1 MVATTAIFAT
11 QAHAQA
17 VRRVPIP
24 VRRPVLAGHATP
36 EDVQQAIDRA
46 QAYLLAQ
53 QQPDGSF
60 ERVAANGNA
69 IAQGGQVGGASA
81 LVTYALL
88 TSGLTSSDKRIA
100 RAIDYLRSVDME
112 GTYALGLRC
121 QVWYQLSLELDPN
134 ERHPSPARKDLQ
146 RLVEHD
152 AQLLLN
158 GVNTAGN
165 AAGMYTYFVNHV
177 TGAFDH
183 SCSNYGAMGV
193 WACAQVGA
201 QIPQSYW
208 ELVDRGWKSHQIPGS
223 GWAYQAAFAN
233 QQATASMTAGGLVN
247 LFICQ
252 EYLDNNK
259 AADCRGNPEN
269 GNIETAI
276 QWLGKNAGQLA
287 GHTQYTLFNVA
298 RVGFESGYIS
308 FLDYDWYTSGADTLV
323 RSQSPTG
330 AWGDE
335 PNTAFGL
342 AFLSLGRAP
351 VVLNKLQYTDPLG
364 KEKFGH
370 WNQRPRD
377 AANITRW
384 IEKQLH
390 KRLNWQVVNLAM
402 PMEVLQQSPILYI
415 AGNQKLKFTDEET
428 DKLKRY
434 LLEGGMIVANADC
447 ASKEFADSIRKLGEG
462 MFPDYA
468 FRPLP
473 PKHAI
478 LSEELFPAS
487 GERKLPVIEALGNQA
502 REFIL
507 LIPSDDV
514 ARAWQV
520 LPLVMQQRAGAIPK
534 EELYHLAGNLYY
546 YSTERGLLR
555 DKKKTWVLPEQPR
568 ATKKLSLARLEYDG
582 NWNPEP
588 FGIETQFANY
598 LRDKQKTE
606 LELLRVR
613 LGADALDIAKYKLA
627 YLTGTG
633 TFELTDKQ
641 REDLKRFTYEGGV
654 VIVDAAGGSPQF
666 VESAE
671 REITK
676 AFGRELEV
684 VPPGHPVFNS
694 ADRIVEV
701 KYREKARKILGEGM
715 KQPMLKMIQEDGKAK
730 VLFSPLDLAVGLVG
744 QPIDSINGYQPES
757 AMQLMMNMLIYG
769 LALK

>member
-1 MVATTAIFAT
+1 
-11 QAHAQA
+11 
-17 VRRVPIP
+17 
-24 VRRPVLAGHATP
+24 
-36 EDVQQAIDRA
+36 
-46 QAYLLAQ
+46 
-53 QQPDGSF
+53 
-60 ERVAANGNA
+60 
-69 IAQGGQVGGASA
+69 
-81 LVTYALL
+81 
-88 TSGLTSSDKRIA
+88 
-100 RAIDYLRSVDME
+100 
-112 GTYALGLRC
+112 
-121 QVWYQLSLELDPN
+121 
-134 ERHPSPARKDLQ
+134 
-146 RLVEHD
+146 
-152 AQLLLN
+152 
-158 GVNTAGN
+158 
-165 AAGMYTYFVNHV
+165 
-177 TGAFDH
+177 
-183 SCSNYGAMGV
+183 
-193 WACAQVGA
+193 
-201 QIPQSYW
+201 
-208 ELVDRGWKSHQIPGS
+208 
-223 GWAYQAAFAN
+223 
-233 QQATASMTAGGLVN
+233 
-247 LFICQ
+247 
-252 EYLDNNK
+252 
-259 AADCRGNPEN
+259 
-269 GNIETAI
+269 
-276 QWLGKNAGQLA
+276 
-287 GHTQYTLFNVA
+287 
-298 RVGFESGYIS
+298 
-308 FLDYDWYTSGADTLV
+308 
-323 RSQSPTG
+323 
-330 AWGDE
+330 
-335 PNTAFGL
+335 
-342 AFLSLGRAP
+342 
-351 VVLNKLQYTDPLG
+351 LG

-428 DKLKRY
+428 DKLKRH

-447 ASKEFADSIRKLGEG
+447 GSKEFADSIRKLGEG

-487 GERKLPVIEALGNQA
+487 GERKLPTIEALGNQA

-507 LIPSDDV
+507 LIPNDDV

-520 LPLVMQQRAGAIPK
+520 LPLVMQKQIGVVPK

-555 DKKKTWVLPEQPR
+555 DKKKTWVLPEQPK
-568 ATKKLSLARLEYDG
+568 AAKKLTLARLEYDG

-588 FGIETQFANY
+588 FGMETQFANY
-598 LRDKQKTE
+598 LRDKQKME

-641 REDLKRFTYEGGV
+641 REDLKRFTYEGGI

-666 VESAE
+666 AESAE
-671 REITK
+671 RELAK

-684 VPPGHPVFNS
+684 VPAGHPVFSS

-715 KQPMLKMIQEDGKAK
+715 KQPMLKMIQEDGKVK
-730 VLFSPLDLAVGLVG
+730 VLFSPLDIAVGLVG
-744 QPIDSINGYQPES
+744 QPIDGINGYQPES